1 MKKIEILLGD
11 NLESAVYTLL
21 AAKARGQ
28 HVWCEFN
35 GHKLYSDNVTKY
47 SAYLEVTG
55 HTKQEVDQYLLECQ
69 KKYEKEK
76 NQAKLEEEQEA
87 KLVSESK
94 KKCNAPITQELVI
107 AGLKFIAENQTISQ
121 QELVA
126 GLLELGCN
134 FTLEDIKKQFKSSN
148 KKLFEGMSK
157 GEVDCG
163 ASVIANVCKN
173 FFSRAFANDKFLS
186 VDDDTS
192 IYNYIRIVT
201 GDMTYTKDKI
211 DSMNAEHKLS
221 KKLK

>member
-1 MKKIEILLGD
+1 MKKIELLPGN
-11 NLESAVYTLL
+11 NLEYAVYTLL

-35 GHKLYSDNVTKY
+35 GHKLYSDNVTMD

-55 HTKQEVDQYLLECQ
+55 STKKEFDQQLLERLEQFKKSKQE
-69 KKYEKEK
+69 
-76 NQAKLEEEQEA
+76 AKLEEAQEA
-87 KLVSESK
+87 QLVLESK
-94 KKCNAPITQELVI
+94 KKCTLPITQELVV

-121 QELVA
+121 QELTA

-134 FTLEDIKKQFKSSN
+134 FTLEDIEKQFKSSSE
-148 KKLFEGMSK
+148 KISEGMSK

-163 ASVIANVCKN
+163 ALVIANVRKN
-173 FFSRAFANDKFLS
+173 FFSRAFVNERFLS
-186 VDDDTS
+186 VDNNTS

-201 GDMTYTKDKI
+201 GDKTYTKDKI

>member
-1 MKKIEILLGD
+1 MEQIKLASCD
-11 NLESAVYTLL
+11 TLESAVYTLL

-35 GHKLYSDNVTKY
+35 EHKLYSDKVTID
-47 SAYLEVTG
+47 SAYLEVIG
-55 HTKQEVDQYLLECQ
+55 RTKKEYDQQLLERLEQ
-69 KKYEKEK
+69 FEKALQE
-76 NQAKLEEEQEA
+76 AKLEEGREA
-87 KLVSESK
+87 QLVLESK
-94 KKCNAPITQELVI
+94 KKCTLPITQELVI

-134 FTLEDIKKQFKSSN
+134 FTLEDIENQVTTPETS
-148 KKLFEGMSK
+148 LFTGMSR
-157 GEVDCG
+157 GDLTYG
-163 ASVIANVCKN
+163 ASVIANARKD
-173 FFSRAFANDKFLS
+173 FISRAYVSEKFLS
-186 VDDDTS
+186 VDNNTS

-221 KKLK
+221 KKL

>member
-35 GHKLYSDNVTKY
+35 GHKLYSDNVTMD

-76 NQAKLEEEQEA
+76 NQAKLEEGHEA
-87 KLVSESK
+87 QLVLESK
-94 KKCNAPITQELVI
+94 KKCTLPITQELVI

-134 FTLEDIKKQFKSSN
+134 FTLEDIENQVTTPETS
-148 KKLFEGMSK
+148 LFTGMSR
-157 GEVDCG
+157 GDLAYG
-163 ASVIANVCKN
+163 ASVIANARKD
-173 FFSRAFANDKFLS
+173 FLSRAYVSEKFLS
-186 VDDDTS
+186 VDNNTS

-201 GDMTYTKDKI
+201 GDMKYTKDKI